1 MSVGGGG
8 HYTTRTRRNPQSL
21 KVMEDGSIVL
31 CWRFDSNML
40 MSVVPGARGTQTYSA
55 VVGSRRDRMLL
66 WRPRG
71 LQLQRRATL
80 LMTRVLLKSVVSHR
94 WYVLMA
100 ILDSDTRHRQMSAR
114 SPHGPPRVFRIVSL
128 APHTR

>member
-21 KVMEDGSIVL
+21 RVMEDGSIVL

-40 MSVVPGARGTQTYSA
+40 MSVVPGARGTQTYLA
-55 VVGSRRDRMLL
+55 VVGSWRDRMLL

-80 LMTRVLLKSVVSHR
+80 LMMRVLLKSVVSHR
-94 WYVLMA
+94 WYLLMA
-100 ILDSDTRHRQMSAR
+100 ILDSDTRHR
-114 SPHGPPRVFRIVSL
+114 
-128 APHTR
+128 

>member
-1 MSVGGGG
+1 
-8 HYTTRTRRNPQSL
+8 
-21 KVMEDGSIVL
+21 
-31 CWRFDSNML
+31 ML
-40 MSVVPGARGTQTYSA
+40 MSVVPGARGTRMYLA
-55 VVGSRRDRMLL
+55 VLGSRRDRMLL

-71 LQLQRRATL
+71 LQLQRRATS
-80 LMTRVLLKSVVSHR
+80 LMMRVLFKSVVSHR

-100 ILDSDTRHRQMSAR
+100 ILESDTRHRQMSAR